1 MPRFHVNSQHIM
13 MCRQRANELLIQQ
26 NKTIYE
32 IAMEC
37 GFNSDNSFYKA
48 YRRFYGHAPSVKRD

>member
-1 MPRFHVNSQHIM
+1 M